1 MCMKLYL
8 LPVLANALPTWAI
21 VLIIV
26 GSVVVVLNVIS
37 AIAAHMYRNKKA
49 KQIDDSEWFDALG
62 GKENV
67 KSAMAIGS
75 RLNLVL
81 NDYEAIN
88 REALGK
94 LGVVS
99 TFTMS
104 NKIIMVLQTKAEYAA
119 NVINEGLK
127 SQEQSD

>member
-8 LPVLANALPTWAI
+8 LPVLANTLPTWAI

-26 GSVVVVLNVIS
+26 GSVIIVLNVIS

-49 KQIDDSEWFDALG
+49 KKIDDSAWFKALG
-62 GKENV
+62 GKDNV

-81 NDYEAIN
+81 NDYEAID

-94 LGVVS
+94 MGVVS

-104 NKIIMVLQTKAEYAA
+104 NKIILVLETKAEHAA
-119 NVINEGLK
+119 NAINEGLK
-127 SQEQSD
+127 AQD